1 MTGPSLW
8 GRVRAQL
15 SFLSSGARSVERYTP
30 GEEVTNAV
38 LHGVGLGLAI
48 AALAVL
54 VVLSGVYG
62 NAWYSVSFSVYG
74 ATLVLLYLSSTLYH
88 SFYAG
93 RAKRLFRVF
102 DHSAIFLLIA
112 GTYTPI
118 ALVTLRGPLG
128 WTLFGVVWGIAAA
141 GVVGKAFWAH
151 RFAVLSTV
159 LYLVMGW
166 LAVMAVK
173 PLLARLGTASLV
185 FLALGGLFYTL
196 GTAFYLWRGLK
207 FHHAIW
213 HLFVLAGSICH
224 FFTMLFLL
232 PR

>member
-1 MTGPSLW
+1 MDD
-8 GRVRAQL
+8 
-15 SFLSSGARSVERYTP
+15 VERYTP
-30 GEEVTNAV
+30 GEEVTNAI

-54 VVLSGVYG
+54 VVMASLSGD
-62 NAWYSVSFSVYG
+62 AWHIVSFSVYG

-88 SFYAG
+88 GLYAG

-118 ALVTLRGPLG
+118 TLITLRGTLG
-128 WTLFGVVWGIAAA
+128 WAVFGTVWGIAIA
-141 GVVGKAFWAH
+141 GIVAKAFWAH
-151 RFAVLSTV
+151 RAPVLSTA
-159 LYLVMGW
+159 LYIAMGW
-166 LAVMAVK
+166 IVVVAIK
-173 PLLARLGTASLV
+173 PLLANLNTVSLV
-185 FLALGGLFYTL
+185 FLAVGGLCYTL
-196 GTAFYLWRGLK
+196 GTIFYLWHRLK
-207 FHHAIW
+207 FHHAVW

-224 FFTMLFLL
+224 FFTVLFLL

>member
-1 MTGPSLW
+1 MTGRDLW
-8 GRVRAQL
+8 SRLRPRL
-15 SFLSSGARSVERYTP
+15 DFLFSRTKSVERYTP
-30 GEEVTNAV
+30 GEEVTNTV

-48 AALAVL
+48 AACAVL
-54 VVLSGVYG
+54 VVLVGIYG
-62 NAWYSVSFSVYG
+62 NAWYSVSFSIYG

-88 SFYAG
+88 GFYAG
-93 RAKRLFRVF
+93 RAKRLLRIF

-118 ALVTLRGPLG
+118 TLITLRGRLG
-128 WTLFGVVWGIAAA
+128 WTVFGIIWGIAAA

-159 LYLVMGW
+159 LYLIMGW
-166 LAVMAVK
+166 LAVIVIR
-173 PLLARLGTASLV
+173 PLLAHLGTASLV
-185 FLALGGLFYTL
+185 FLGLGGLFYTM
-196 GTAFYLWRGLK
+196 GTVFYLWHDLK
-207 FHHAIW
+207 FHHAVW

-232 PR
+232 PK

>member
-1 MTGPSLW
+1 MD
-8 GRVRAQL
+8 
-15 SFLSSGARSVERYTP
+15 VERYTP
-30 GEEVTNAV
+30 GEEVTNAI

-54 VVLSGVYG
+54 VVFASLSRDP
-62 NAWYSVSFSVYG
+62 WYIVSFSVYG

-88 SFYAG
+88 GLYAG
-93 RAKRLFRVF
+93 KAKRLFRIF

-118 ALVTLRGPLG
+118 TLITLRGRLG
-128 WTLFGVVWGIAAA
+128 WAVFGTVWGIAVV
-141 GVVGKAFWAH
+141 GIVGKAFWAH
-151 RFAVLSTV
+151 RFTVLSTI
-159 LYLVMGW
+159 LYLAMGW
-166 LAVMAVK
+166 VVVVAIK
-173 PLLARLGTASLV
+173 PLLANLNTASLV
-185 FLALGGLFYTL
+185 FLAVGGLFYTL
-196 GTAFYLWRGLK
+196 GTVFYLWHKLK

-224 FFTMLFLL
+224 FFTVLFLL

>member
-1 MTGPSLW
+1 MTGASPWRRLRSKL
-8 GRVRAQL
+8 A
-15 SFLSSGARSVERYTP
+15 FLSSGTRSVERYTP

-48 AALAVL
+48 AACAVL
-54 VVLSGVYG
+54 VVLSSIYG
-62 NAWYSVSFSVYG
+62 NAWYSVSFSIYG

-88 SFYAG
+88 GFHAG
-93 RAKRLFRVF
+93 RAKRLFRIF

-118 ALVTLRGPLG
+118 TLITLRGRMG
-128 WTLFGVVWGIAAA
+128 WALFGAVWGLAAA
-141 GVVGKAFWAH
+141 GIAGKAFWAH

-159 LYLVMGW
+159 LYLAMGW
-166 LAVMAVK
+166 LAVIAIR
-173 PLLARLGTASLV
+173 PLLAHLNTASLV

-207 FHHAIW
+207 FHHAVW

>member
-1 MTGPSLW
+1 MVTSILAW
-8 GRVRAQL
+8 LNKISA
-15 SFLSSGARSVERYTP
+15 ARDADADSVERYTP
-30 GEEVTNAV
+30 GEEITNAI

-54 VVLSGVYG
+54 VVMASLSG
-62 NAWYSVSFSVYG
+62 NAWHIVSFSIYG

-88 SFYAG
+88 GFYAG
-93 RAKRLFRVF
+93 RVKQFFRIF

-118 ALVTLRGPLG
+118 ALITLHGRLG
-128 WTLFGVVWGIAAA
+128 WMVCGVVWGIAAA
-141 GVVGKAFWAH
+141 GIVGKAFWAN
-151 RFAVLSTV
+151 RFAVLSTL
-159 LYLVMGW
+159 LYLAMGW
-166 LAVMAVK
+166 IVVIVAK
-173 PLLARLGTASLV
+173 PLLAHLNTASLV
-185 FLALGGLFYTL
+185 FLGLGGLFYTL
-196 GTAFYLWRGLK
+196 GTVFYLWRKLK

-224 FFTMLFLL
+224 FFTVLFML

>member
-1 MTGPSLW
+1 MTGSDTFRWL
-8 GRVRAQL
+8 RHKYSAL
-15 SFLSSGARSVERYTP
+15 TFGARSVERYTP
-30 GEEVTNAV
+30 GEEITNAI

-54 VVLSGVYG
+54 VVLASMAG
-62 NAWYSVSFSVYG
+62 NAWHSVSFSIYG

-88 SFYAG
+88 GFSAG
-93 RAKRLFRVF
+93 RAKQLFRIF

-118 ALVTLRGPLG
+118 ALITLRGRLG
-128 WTLFGVVWGIAAA
+128 WTVFGIVWGIAIA
-141 GVVGKAFWAH
+141 GIVGKAFWAH

-159 LYLVMGW
+159 LYLIMGW
-166 LAVMAVK
+166 LAVIVIK
-173 PLLARLGTASLV
+173 PLLAHLNLVSLV

-196 GTAFYLWRGLK
+196 GIGFYLWRGLK
-207 FHHAIW
+207 FHHAVW

-224 FFTMLFLL
+224 FFTILFLL
-232 PR
+232 PK

>member
-1 MTGPSLW
+1 MGS
-8 GRVRAQL
+8 RA
-15 SFLSSGARSVERYTP
+15 VERYTP

-54 VVLSGVYG
+54 VVLAGIYG

-88 SFYAG
+88 GFYAG
-93 RAKRLFRVF
+93 RAKRLFRIF

-118 ALVTLRGPLG
+118 TLITLRGWVG
-128 WTLFGVVWGIAAA
+128 WALFGAVWGIAAA
-141 GVVGKAFWAH
+141 GVVGKAFWSS

-159 LYLVMGW
+159 LYLLMGW
-166 LAVMAVK
+166 LAVIAVK
-173 PLLARLGTASLV
+173 PLLAHLGTASLV
-185 FLALGGLFYTL
+185 FLALGGLFYTM
-196 GTAFYLWRGLK
+196 GTVFYLWRGLK

>member
-1 MTGPSLW
+1 MIQTTIRRWIKLITA
-8 GRVRAQL
+8 VRDAD
-15 SFLSSGARSVERYTP
+15 ADSVERYTP
-30 GEEVTNAV
+30 AEETTNAI

-48 AALAVL
+48 AALVVL
-54 VVLSGVYG
+54 VVLASLSG
-62 NAWYSVSFSVYG
+62 NAWHIVSFSIYG

-88 SFYAG
+88 GFYAG
-93 RAKRLFRVF
+93 RAKQLFRIF

-118 ALVTLRGPLG
+118 ALITLHGRLG
-128 WTLFGVVWGIAAA
+128 WTVCGVVWGIAAA
-141 GVVGKAFWAH
+141 GIVGKAFWAN

-159 LYLVMGW
+159 LYLAMGW
-166 LAVMAVK
+166 IVVIVAK
-173 PLLARLGTASLV
+173 PLLANLNTASLV
-185 FLALGGLFYTL
+185 FLGLGGLFYTL
-196 GTAFYLWRGLK
+196 GTVFYLWRKLK

-224 FFTMLFLL
+224 FFTILFLL